1 MTSRI
6 RRLVIPGG
14 LLALSVQLALAQ
26 GLPRAQPEEVGLSS
40 ERLERLSDAMQTYV
54 DDGHLAGAVAIV
66 VRRGKVAY
74 LEAFGYGDLEAGA
87 PMAADLYLSH
97 RVSNESPYQRGG
109 ADVAG
114 GRAPV
119 DH

>member
-1 MTSRI
+1 MTSLV
-6 RRLVIPGG
+6 RRLVITGA

-26 GLPRAQPEEVGLSS
+26 EFLRAQPEEVGLSS

-74 LEAFGYGDLEAGA
+74 LEALVTATTKQA
-87 PMAADLYLSH
+87 RRWRQTLSFAS
-97 RVSNESPYQRGG
+97 RLKRKPLSAWGC
-109 ADVAG
+109 
-114 GRAPV
+114 
-119 DH
+119 